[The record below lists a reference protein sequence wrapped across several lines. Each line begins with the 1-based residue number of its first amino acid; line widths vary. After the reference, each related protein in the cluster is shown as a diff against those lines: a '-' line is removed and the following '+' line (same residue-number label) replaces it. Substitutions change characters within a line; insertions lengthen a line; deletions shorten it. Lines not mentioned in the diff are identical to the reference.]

1 MSVSTMSPSEISTML
16 PVLVDAGLSAFIH
29 GPTGIGKSNV
39 VEQYCDAND
48 LQLSVLPAA
57 QLDPVDA
64 RGIPVPVPQTKT
76 TSWYPPDFLPREG
89 KGALFLDE
97 LNRANQDTQSALYQ
111 LILEGRI
118 GDYLLPE
125 GWFIMAA
132 GNRDI
137 DGCMVQPMSRALKN
151 RFTHL
156 EMESNYDD
164 WHKWGNKK
172 GLAEQVLAFM
182 RWRPEALD
190 EVKAAAKDETGKA
203 MEVINAANAF
213 GTPRSWEFVSR
224 GVKAG
229 FARGMKIKDL
239 YHMIEGNVGE
249 GCATEFVSYCDIY
262 MELPDIDLM
271 LINPDLFQPTTDP
284 NKLYALCVGLAARAN
299 ALNFDGVCAILKK
312 MPPEY
317 SMWTMDDCLDRN
329 KDEISKHPAYIDWI
343 HENIAFA
350 G

>member
-1 MSVSTMSPSEISTML
+1 MIPSEISAMM
-16 PVLVDAGLSAFIH
+16 PVLKDANLSLFLH
-29 GPTGIGKSNV
+29 GPTGIGKSNL
-39 VEQYCDAND
+39 VEQFCDAEELELN
-48 LQLSVLPAA
+48 VLPAA

-64 RGIPVPVPQTKT
+64 RGIPVPVPDTRT
-76 TSWYPPDFLPREG
+76 TSWYPPDFLP
-89 KGALFLDE
+89 KGGAGVLFLDE

-111 LILEGRI
+111 LILDGRI
-118 GDYLLPE
+118 GDYILPPE
-125 GWFIMAA
+125 WYIMAA

-156 EMESNYDD
+156 EMESSYDD
-164 WHKWGNKK
+164 WHVWANRK
-172 GLAEQVLAFM
+172 GLADQVIAFM

-190 EVKAAAKDETGKA
+190 EVKHATKDETGKA
-203 MEVINAANAF
+203 MEIINNSHALA
-213 GTPRSWEFVSR
+213 TPRSWEFVSR
-224 GVKAG
+224 GLKSG

-249 GCATEFVSYCDIY
+249 GSATEFVSYCDIY
-262 MELPDIDLM
+262 MELPDIDQM
-271 LINPDLFQPTTDP
+271 LIDPSLYVPTTDP
-284 NKLYALCVGLAARAN
+284 NKLYAICCGLAARAN
-299 ALNFDGVCAILKK
+299 GQNFGGVCDILKK
-312 MPPEY
+312 IPPEY

-329 KDEISKHPAYIDWI
+329 KDEISKHPAYVDWI